1 MYIIYNMSD
10 IDTLKNKLQGLSDK
24 IKIKDAL
31 GKDYKKIVS
40 DSLARIKA
48 KITKILADHNKQ
60 VQDITKGSADNLE
73 KTRAD
78 LAAQQA
84 RLKQASDT
92 AIEAAK
98 RNQEK
103 LQNNLDDTNKQL
115 NDLQSELNKPNPD
128 TQSMQ
133 VIIEKLRQDLQ
144 SAQNDSAAANAQIG
158 QLTEKLK
165 AYDGIR
171 DKMDELVKNL
181 LAKIGD
187 ILAQVDAMSINQGDI
202 TELLQLLN
210 ETENMFPKDDGA
222 SSGND
227 DGGGMFGNLFGG
239 PSGAG
244 AGAGGPSTI
253 YAAPQG
259 NAAGSGFPALKNPRA
274 PNTAPGQSQPNIIP
288 PKDQSAGKTKRRR
301 GKKTMYRGGYIEKL
315 KAKKSR
321 KRSRTSKRRSGRR
334 STASSS
340 SSSASSNS
348 RQKAM
353 QGRKM

>member
-1 MYIIYNMSD
+1 MSN
-10 IDTLKNKLQGLSDK
+10 IDTLKNRLLELSNRLTLKDK
-24 IKIKDAL
+24 M

-60 VQDITKGSADNLE
+60 IQDITRGSTENLE
-73 KTRAD
+73 KTRAE

-84 RLKQASDT
+84 QLKQASN
-92 AIEAAK
+92 AALEAAK
-98 RNQEK
+98 RNQDK

-115 NDLQSELNKPNPD
+115 NDLQAELNKPSPD
-128 TQSMQ
+128 TQNMQ

-144 SAQNDSAAANAQIG
+144 SAQNDSAAANNQIA
-158 QLTEKLK
+158 QLTERLK
-165 AYDGIR
+165 TYDGIR
-171 DKMDELVKNL
+171 YKMDELVKNL

-210 ETENMFPKDDGA
+210 ETEDMFPKDDGA
-222 SSGND
+222 APGND
-227 DGGGMFGNLFGG
+227 DGGSGIFGNLFGG
-239 PSGAG
+239 PSAAGAG

-253 YAAPQG
+253 YARPQV
-259 NAAGSGFPALKNPRA
+259 NAAGGPRRGNFPD
-274 PNTAPGQSQPNIIP
+274 PNTIIP
-288 PKDQSAGKTKRRR
+288 NLKRNQNAGKTKRRR
-301 GKKTMYRGGYIEKL
+301 GKKSMHRGGYVEKL
-315 KAKKSR
+315 RAKKSR

-340 SSSASSNS
+340 SSSSASSNA

-353 QGRKM
+353 QARKM